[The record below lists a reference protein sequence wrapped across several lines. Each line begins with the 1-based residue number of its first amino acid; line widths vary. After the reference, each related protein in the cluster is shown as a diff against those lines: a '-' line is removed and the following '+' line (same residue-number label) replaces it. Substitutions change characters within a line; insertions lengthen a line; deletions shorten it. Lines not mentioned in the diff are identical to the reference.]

1 MLQSKR
7 SAKDRDVTPE
17 LLGPSDYQALAEH
30 LSRQSAESDRF
41 GLADHLPFSGAAD
54 AQDPALRAR
63 RLSQWARGPNEPGW
77 QRTWAVRNGGVGPI
91 VGHLDLTGPEF
102 KAELHRARVIL
113 GVEAAYRRRG
123 VGERLLREAIAFARD
138 AGLAWLDLWVFA
150 HNAPALA
157 LYRKIGFVEIGRF
170 PDQFR
175 TRQMSIDDIAMAFRL
190 DPHLPHGVFPTVS
203 R

>member
-1 MLQSKR
+1 
-7 SAKDRDVTPE
+7 
-17 LLGPSDYQALAEH
+17 LLGPSDYEALAEH

-41 GLADHLPFSGAAD
+41 GVADHLPFSGASD
-54 AQDPALRAR
+54 AQDPGLRAR
-63 RLSQWARGPNEPGW
+63 RLSQWGRALNETGW
-77 QRTWAVRNGGVGPI
+77 QRTWAVRAGRAGSI
-91 VGHLDLTGPEF
+91 TGHLDLTGPEL
-102 KAELHRARVIL
+102 KAELHRARVSL
-113 GVEAAYRRRG
+113 GVESAHRRRS

-157 LYRKIGFVEIGRF
+157 LYRKVGFVEIGRF

-190 DPHLPHGVFPTVS
+190 DPHLPHGVFSTVS
-203 R
+203 PQ